1 MAPVTLRKLLGLA
14 LLVFVLVPIAAQSQ
28 TAKTRVVKI
37 IVPLTPGTG
46 PDVIGRLLS
55 PKLSEKWKVP
65 VIVENRPGASGIIGF
80 DAVAKAP
87 ADGNTLL
94 MTGSNFGVIASMR
107 RDLPYDAVKDFAP
120 VTMLARVFLGLV
132 ASPAFSANSVAELV
146 SLAKAS
152 PGKITYGSPGVG
164 TPQHLAMELFKSKAG
179 VNLVHVPYKGTAG
192 LVTDLMSGVV
202 SAAFSPVN
210 AVLPAVAANRL
221 KMLAAGGAERTPVT
235 PKVPSFQESGVGN
248 LGVDIWIAL
257 LVPSATPQDMITELN
272 ADVGALLK
280 LQDIREPMMKQ
291 GLTPTASTPGALGDL
306 IKDDIERW
314 RNVGLDASVFKN

>member
-1 MAPVTLRKLLGLA
+1 MRKLFGLA
-14 LLVFVLVPIAAQSQ
+14 LLLVVLVPIAAQSQ
-28 TAKTRVVKI
+28 SAKTRTVRI

-55 PKLSEKWKVP
+55 PKLSERWKVP
-65 VIVENRPGASGIIGF
+65 VIVENRPGASGIIGI
-80 DAVAKAP
+80 DAVAKAAP
-87 ADGNTLL
+87 DGSTLL

-107 RDLPYDAVKDFAP
+107 RDLPYDAIKDFAP

-132 ASPAFSANSVAELV
+132 ASPAFSANSVAELI

-152 PGKITYGSPGVG
+152 PGKITYGSPGIG

-179 VNLVHVPYKGTAG
+179 VDLVHVPYKGTAG

-202 SAAFSPVN
+202 SVAFSPVN

-221 KMLAAGGAERTPVT
+221 KMLAAGGSERTPVT
-235 PKVPSFQESGVGN
+235 PKVASFVESGAGN
-248 LGVDIWIAL
+248 VDVDIWIAL
-257 LVPSATPQDMITELN
+257 LVPAGTPQDSVAALN

-280 LQDIREPMMKQ
+280 LQDVREMMMKQ

-306 IKDDIERW
+306 IKYDVERW
-314 RNVGLDASVFKN
+314 RNVGLDVSLFKD